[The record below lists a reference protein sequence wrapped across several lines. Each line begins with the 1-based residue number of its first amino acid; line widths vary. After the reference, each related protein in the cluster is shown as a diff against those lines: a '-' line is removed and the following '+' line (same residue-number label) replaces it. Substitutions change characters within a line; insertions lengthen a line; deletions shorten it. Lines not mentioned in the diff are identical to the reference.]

1 MSASDSRSSAC
12 RHATEDCESRATSG
26 GTSYGISKTGKV
38 YAWGGGKEGQI
49 GNGTTESSFTP
60 VMVASGAT
68 GISATADDVLIAVTG
83 S

>member
-1 MSASDSRSSAC
+1 MAS
-12 RHATEDCESRATSG
+12 SG
-26 GTSYGISKTGKV
+26 GTSYGISTKGDV

-60 VMVASGAT
+60 VRVAAGAT
-68 GISATADDVLIAVTG
+68 RISGTADDVLIAVTR